1 MRFFLLAVLLCF
13 TAFSAKSQ
21 IGIIKGSVTTSDGKA
36 AAFVNISL
44 SGTDKG
50 STTDQ
55 QGHYEIRNVPVGKY
69 ILVASYIGLKT
80 KTRSIT
86 VGAGKPI
93 QIDLVLSEDARQLRQ
108 VTVLSVRERLPNEP
122 ENHVAKIPLS
132 NMENPQI
139 YSSVSSKII
148 QEQLIANYDDIFRN
162 VPGIYRSWESTG
174 RDGDGAAYF
183 GLRGLETQ
191 SGLVNGLPGIT
202 NGDMDP
208 AGVEEVPVMKG
219 PSATLFGPNSS
230 SYASYGGI
238 INTIMKKPYFSAG
251 GELAYIMGSFGLN
264 RFTADLNLPL
274 NEENKVAARVNM
286 AYQTEGSFQDA
297 GYKKIF
303 YLAPSLVYE
312 ANNRL
317 SFLVTAEIMAE
328 ERVVAPVFFH
338 SNRAEPLTFKTI
350 KELNLEPKISFTS
363 NDLPIKNPRTNIQA
377 QMNYKLSEHWHSQT
391 AVSRGTSRSLG
402 YYDYIWPDEEGDNY
416 FQQYFTYV
424 NEQNVSTDV
433 QQNFNGD
440 FHLGSFRNR
449 LVAGLDFFSKQSV
462 NNGLGY
468 VLIRNV
474 TPQGKVS
481 YTDPATGNDLP
492 SVYLSRASIDALL
505 AETEPSNSK
514 TKSNTYAAYLA
525 DVINLLPNLD
535 VMVGIRANYFYSEG
549 AINNPDDNYH
559 QIAFSPK
566 FGIVYQPLI
575 HKISVFANYQNG
587 FYQVDPVQVANA
599 DGSHPRLKSFK
610 PEQANQWE
618 VGVKLNVWKD
628 RLFTTMSYYDIRV
641 KNKVIG
647 DQNNFYNSI
656 QGGQIESKG
665 FEIELNTRLWE
676 GMNLIAGYSHNHV
689 QNSEGNKGDFY
700 SEPGRVP
707 GGQGPSDLLNFWA
720 SYRVAKGKLKN
731 FGIGLGGNH
740 ASPYRVIDNSVT
752 GIFDLPAYTVLNAGL
767 FYDSDKFRFSL
778 NINNFTNKQYYSG
791 YWSVNP
797 QKPINFAAGMAW
809 KF

>member
-1 MRFFLLAVLLCF
+1 MRHFLWMVALCF
-13 TAFSAKSQ
+13 ISWSARSQ
-21 IGIIKGSVTTSDGKA
+21 TGTIKGLVTTSDGEA

-44 SGTDKG
+44 KGTDRG
-50 STTDQ
+50 STTNR
-55 QGHYEIRNVPVGKY
+55 QGQYEIRNVPVGNY
-69 ILVASYIGLKT
+69 TLVASFIGLKT
-80 KTRSIT
+80 KTRDIQ
-86 VGAGKPI
+86 VVAGKTV
-93 QIDLVLSEDARQLRQ
+93 QADFALNEDARQLRR
-108 VTVLSVRERLPNEP
+108 VTVLSARERLPDEP
-122 ENHVAKIPLS
+122 DDHVAKIPLT
-132 NMENPQI
+132 NLENPQV

-148 QEQLIANYDDIFRN
+148 REQLIANYDDIFRN

-174 RDGDGAAYF
+174 RNGDGASYF

-191 SGLVNGLPGIT
+191 PGLVNGLPGIT

-208 AGVEEVPVMKG
+208 AGVEEVQVMKG

-238 INTIMKKPYFSAG
+238 INTIMKKPYFRNG
-251 GELAYIMGSFGLN
+251 GELGYIMGSFGLN
-264 RFTADLNLPL
+264 RFTADLNTLL
-274 NEENKVAARVNM
+274 SKENKVAARVNM

-303 YLAPSLVYE
+303 YVAPTLAYE
-312 ANNRL
+312 VNDRL
-317 SFLVTAEIMAE
+317 SFLVTSEIMAE

-338 SNRAEPLTFKTI
+338 SNRAEPLTFKNI
-350 KELNLEPKISFTS
+350 EELNLNPELSFTS

-377 QMNYKLSEHWHSQT
+377 QMNYKLSEHWKSQT
-391 AVSRGTSRSLG
+391 AISRGTSRSQG

-424 NEQNVSTDV
+424 NEQNVSTDI

-440 FHLGSFRNR
+440 FHIGAFRNR
-449 LVAGLDFFSKQSV
+449 LVVGLDFFSKQSV

-468 VLIRNV
+468 VLVRNV
-474 TPQGKVS
+474 TPQGAVS
-481 YTDPATGNDLP
+481 YTDPSTGDEVP
-492 SVYLSRASIDALL
+492 PVYLSRAAIDALL
-505 AETEPSNSK
+505 AKTEPANSK
-514 TKSNTYAAYLA
+514 SKSSTYAAYVA

-535 VMVGIRANYFYSEG
+535 VMMGVRMNYFHSDGEV
-549 AINNPDDNYH
+549 NDPEDDYH
-559 QIAFSPK
+559 QVAFSPK
-566 FGIVYQPLI
+566 FGVVYQPLLN
-575 HKISVFANYQNG
+575 KISIFANYQNG
-587 FYQVDPVQVANA
+587 FYQVDPVQVADP
-599 DGSHPRLKSFK
+599 DGSHPRLKSFE

-618 VGVKLNVWKD
+618 AGVKLNVWKD
-628 RLFTTMSYYDIRV
+628 RLFATLSYYDIRV

-656 QGGQIESKG
+656 QGGEIESKG
-665 FEIELNTRLWE
+665 FEMELKARLWE

-689 QNSEGNKGDFY
+689 QNVKGNKGDFY

-707 GGQGPSDLLNFWA
+707 GGQGPADLLNFWA
-720 SYRVAKGKLKN
+720 TYRIPKGKLKN

-752 GIFDLPAYTVLNAGL
+752 GVFDLPAYTVLNAAL
-767 FYDSDKFRFSL
+767 FYDAGKFRFSL
-778 NINNFTNKQYYSG
+778 NVNNFTDEQYYIG

-797 QKPINFAAGMAW
+797 QKPVNFAAGMSW